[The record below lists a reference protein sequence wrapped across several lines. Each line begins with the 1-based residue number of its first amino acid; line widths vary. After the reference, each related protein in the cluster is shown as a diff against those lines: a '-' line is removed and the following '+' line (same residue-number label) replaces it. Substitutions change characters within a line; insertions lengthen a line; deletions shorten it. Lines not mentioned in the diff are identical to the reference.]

1 MNIYEYHIYDLTR
14 ETSMYAFA
22 WNIKTKKTG
31 LQVQTEV
38 QFQLFFEVL
47 EAAMIVGWD
56 RIWLSNLSIK
66 FLDSARSSEV
76 LEAAMIVGW
85 ALLWKAE
92 NSGNG
97 SSNNNLV
104 PRQV

>member
-1 MNIYEYHIYDLTR
+1 
-14 ETSMYAFA
+14 MYAFA
-22 WNIKTKKTG
+22 WNIKTKK
-31 LQVQTEV
+31 LVFKYKQRCS
-38 QFQLFFEVL
+38 FSCFFEVL

-56 RIWLSNLSIK
+56 RIWLSDLSITFGYKSNLSIT

-104 PRQV
+104 ARQV

>member
-1 MNIYEYHIYDLTR
+1 
-14 ETSMYAFA
+14 MYAFA
-22 WNIKTKKTG
+22 LNIKTKKTG

-56 RIWLSNLSIK
+56 RIWLSNLSITFGYK
-66 FLDSARSSEV
+66 SNLSINCLDSARSSEV
-76 LEAAMIVGW
+76 LEAAMIVEW

-104 PRQV
+104 ARQV